1 MIDSARTT
9 AGPAQAGAHPA
20 VSRKAARPAALL
32 AASLIAVA
40 CFAAVCSTAMAGKS
54 QWSLFED
61 HNALVRSGPVKRE
74 KTLREIQQLGADTV
88 RVEVKWSEIAPR
100 PNSAT
105 RPAFD
110 ATNPATYGAGNY
122 DDLILRARAMGL
134 RVLITLTGDSPR
146 WATAGGRG
154 RSFATANYRPSATE
168 FGRFA
173 AAMATRYSGRFAGLP
188 AVRYFTIW
196 NEPNHKQFLK
206 PSSASPGIYRQ
217 LVDAAIPQI
226 RKNAVSDAQIFVGE
240 TAPVGR
246 AGKAMGP
253 VAFLRRWLCL
263 NKRFRRSGC
272 GGFKKIDADGFAHHF
287 YGPVDRVPA
296 SVDIINI
303 LAVRRLAKYLDR
315 AANAGR
321 LPRKLPIY
329 NTEFGLQSNPPD
341 FTVSTTPVR
350 QAALINEK
358 EEYSF
363 RYGRLKSYSQY
374 LLYDDPPRPGGR
386 SVRWSGFQTGLR
398 FPSGKKKPGYS
409 AYRFPIVVHRRG
421 RGVRIWG
428 RVRPGSGH
436 RYVQLYAG
444 GRRSGRRIATNS
456 SGYFGAKRSRAARY
470 RFKAYSS
477 AADGRKLLGKSRT
490 ARPIR

>member
-1 MIDSARTT
+1 
-9 AGPAQAGAHPA
+9 
-20 VSRKAARPAALL
+20 
-32 AASLIAVA
+32 
-40 CFAAVCSTAMAGKS
+40 MAGKA
-54 QWSLFED
+54 QWSVFED
-61 HNALVRSGPVKRE
+61 HTALVRSGPVKRE
-74 KTLREIQQLGADTV
+74 KTLREIQQELGADTL
-88 RVEVKWSEIAPR
+88 RVEVKWSEVAPS
-100 PNSAT
+100 PNSAK
-105 RPAFD
+105 RPTFD

-122 DDLILRARAMGL
+122 DDLIVRANAMGM
-134 RVLITLTGDSPR
+134 RVLITLTGDAPR
-146 WATAGGRG
+146 WATAGGKG
-154 RSFATANYRPSATE
+154 RSFATANYRPSPTE

-196 NEPNHKQFLK
+196 NEPNHIQFLK
-206 PSSASPGIYRQ
+206 PLSASPGIYRN
-217 LVDAAIPQI
+217 LVNAAIPQI
-226 RKNAVSDAQIFVGE
+226 RRNAVSGAKIFVGE

-246 AGKAMGP
+246 AGRATGP

-263 NKRFRRSGC
+263 NKNFHRAGC
-272 GGFKKIDADGFAHHF
+272 SLKKIDADGFAHHF

-321 LPRKLPIY
+321 LPRKLLIY

-358 EEYSF
+358 EEYSY

-374 LLYDDPPRPGGR
+374 LLNDDPPRPGGR

-398 FPSGKKKPGYS
+398 FPNGKKKPAYS

-421 RGVRIWG
+421 RGVSIWG
-428 RVRPGSGH
+428 RVRPGSGR
-436 RYVQLYAG
+436 RYVQLYDAG
-444 GRRSGRRIATNS
+444 GKRSGGRIATNS
-456 SGYFGAKRSRAARY
+456 SGYFGVKRARTTRY

-477 AADGRKLLGKSRT
+477 ALDGRKLLGNSRT

>member
-9 AGPAQAGAHPA
+9 AAPARAGARQAGNG
-20 VSRKAARPAALL
+20 PAALVAAWLIVL
-32 AASLIAVA
+32 ACLATA
-40 CFAAVCSTAMAGKS
+40 CPTAMAARG

-61 HNALVRSGPVKRE
+61 HTALVRSSPVKRE
-74 KTLREIQQLGADTV
+74 RTLREIQQLGADTI
-88 RVEVKWSEIAPR
+88 RIELKWNEVAPQ
-100 PNSAT
+100 PNSAK
-105 RPAFD
+105 RPSFD
-110 ATNPATYGAGNY
+110 ATDPAAYGAGAY
-122 DDLILRARAMGL
+122 DDLVLRVNAMGM
-134 RVLITLTGDSPR
+134 RVLLTLTGDAPR

-154 RSFATANYRPSATE
+154 RSFATANYRPSPTE
-168 FGRFA
+168 YARFA
-173 AAMATRYSGRFAGLP
+173 AAMARRYSGRFSGLP

-206 PSSASPGIYRQ
+206 PSSASPTIYRG

-226 RKNAVSDAQIFVGE
+226 RANAVSGAQIFVGE

-246 AGKAMGP
+246 PGKAMGP
-253 VAFLRRWLCL
+253 TAFLRRWLCL
-263 NKRFRRSGC
+263 NKRFRRAGC

-296 SVDIINI
+296 KLDIINI

-358 EEYSF
+358 EEYSY
-363 RYGRLKSYSQY
+363 RYRRLKSYSQY
-374 LLYDDPPRPGGR
+374 LLDDDPARPGGR

-398 FPSGKKKPGYS
+398 FPNGKKKPAYS
-409 AYRFPIVVHRRG
+409 AYRFPIVVHRTR

-428 RVRPGSGH
+428 RVRPGSGR
-436 RYVQLYAG
+436 RYLQLYAG
-444 GRRSGRRIATNS
+444 GRRSGPQITTNS
-456 SGYFGAKRSRAARY
+456 RGYFGVKRHRVARY
-470 RFKAYSS
+470 RFKAYAS
-477 AADGRKLLGKSRT
+477 APGGGRTLLGKSRT
-490 ARPIR
+490 AKPMR